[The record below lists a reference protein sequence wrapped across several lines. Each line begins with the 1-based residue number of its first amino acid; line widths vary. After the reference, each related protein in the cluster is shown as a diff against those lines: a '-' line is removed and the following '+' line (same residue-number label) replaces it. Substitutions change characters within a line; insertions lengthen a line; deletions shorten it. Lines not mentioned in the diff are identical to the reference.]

1 MSVAA
6 AIGALPASATA
17 GAASATGLPAVDETR
32 APAYVREGSTTVK
45 QDYSTA
51 VGFEEML
58 LNQLSQSLAQSS
70 GLGGEG
76 AQEGGEE
83 EGGAGGG
90 SSQSGLAAGGEGGGM
105 VGALLPQTLAES
117 LTRDGGLGLATQ
129 LMHALDP
136 AAASAPQSGAH
147 AGGASA

>member
-1 MSVAA
+1 MSMGA
-6 AIGALPASATA
+6 AIGALPASATI
-17 GAASATGLPAVDETR
+17 ASAGGLPAVDEAR
-32 APAYVREGSTTVK
+32 APAYVREGSTAVK

-58 LNQLSQSLAQSS
+58 LSQLSQSLVQSS

-76 AQEGGEE
+76 AQEGGGEE

-90 SSQSGLAAGGEGGGM
+90 SSQSGLSAGGEGGGGM
-105 VGALLPQTLAES
+105 VGALVPQTLTES

-136 AAASAPQSGAH
+136 AAASAPQPGAH